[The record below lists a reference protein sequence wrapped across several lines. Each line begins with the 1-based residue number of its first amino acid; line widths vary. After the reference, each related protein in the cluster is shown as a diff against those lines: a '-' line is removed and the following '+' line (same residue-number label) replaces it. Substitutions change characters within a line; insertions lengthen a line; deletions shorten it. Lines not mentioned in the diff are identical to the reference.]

1 MYKDHLRGHTA
12 SVPKLISPDCN
23 CKIDLS
29 DLQKRKEH
37 MISIHGIDIST
48 NPNVECD
55 CKMTFSHVQVRG
67 AHLNKDRIET
77 NSSVPWIQGR
87 HENALI
93 KSFKT
98 SPHMICL

>member
-1 MYKDHLRGHTA
+1 MCPQVLMYKDHLRGHTA

-55 CKMTFSHVQVRG
+55 CKLTYAHVRVSSTFFQKKSMANL
-67 AHLNKDRIET
+67 AHTVN
-77 NSSVPWIQGR
+77 
-87 HENALI
+87 
-93 KSFKT
+93 
-98 SPHMICL
+98 

>member
-1 MYKDHLRGHTA
+1 MWLQVLMYKDHLRGHTA

-55 CKMTFSHVQVRG
+55 CKLTYAHVRVSSTFFQKKMVNLYT
-67 AHLNKDRIET
+67 AN
-77 NSSVPWIQGR
+77 
-87 HENALI
+87 
-93 KSFKT
+93 
-98 SPHMICL
+98 

>member
-55 CKMTFSHVQVRG
+55 CKLTYAHVRVSSTIVQKKDGDSLYCKLGYQSAQVW
-67 AHLNKDRIET
+67 
-77 NSSVPWIQGR
+77 VP
-87 HENALI
+87 
-93 KSFKT
+93 
-98 SPHMICL
+98 